1 MRVSS
6 RHPSN
11 PPRWRSRRTH
21 AGDPAVTAGARGI
34 ERHRPQHLTRRNA
47 SRVELRFPQA
57 YGEERYNWER
67 DYPRDLQAKKPDG
80 ETVVR
85 LTFALNRQDEDRLQE
100 ATGHRVSDL
109 LPVELSFGVGVD
121 PLALT
126 P

>member
-1 MRVSS
+1 
-6 RHPSN
+6 
-11 PPRWRSRRTH
+11 
-21 AGDPAVTAGARGI
+21 
-34 ERHRPQHLTRRNA
+34 
-47 SRVELRFPQA
+47 
-57 YGEERYNWER
+57 
-67 DYPRDLQAKKPDG
+67 LQAKKPDG